1 MRQDFRG
8 MEQPQKICSVRK
20 QKIGWNVKSGLHAD
34 KISRFE
40 DFRIFLMEP
49 LAHGRPVFVEN
60 VEWGGDWSERKDY
73 QNQKGLRE

>member
-1 MRQDFRG
+1 
-8 MEQPQKICSVRK
+8 
-20 QKIGWNVKSGLHAD
+20 
-34 KISRFE
+34 
-40 DFRIFLMEP
+40 MEP